1 LTLAQ
6 ALLRALCFAVIPAL
20 LAGLT
25 IRYLVPDP
33 ANSDG
38 WLNVVAVA
46 FNRFPIPSA
55 LGLFLLFATLVRY
68 WLPRAPGG
76 RYATALPVRIAACVA
91 GRDLRAYV
99 EAAAILRL
107 LDKGAVRRNLAK
119 TLPPEQNLALGQQ
132 LAELA
137 GALVSDD
144 VERVTRLASALRA
157 TATTRLAARQR
168 RDTVVLVFGLTMAGG
183 AALVLRT
190 VFVETYQVLSGS
202 MLPSLRAGDRIVVSK
217 LAYRS
222 AFAARDVLTTTP
234 RRGDLVVFR
243 NTVTDGPEHLVK
255 RVIALPGDTVT
266 MRGDRPVINGWKVP
280 GCDAGL
286 YVYPVVDGAV
296 RGRLRV
302 EFLGA
307 HAYATIESIGT
318 PLPEPYVV
326 KDGELFVLGDN
337 RTSSN
342 DSRSWNDGQG
352 AGVPFGTVE
361 GRAERFFLATRRDGR
376 VDFADFMGPLDRRL
390 TAEGI
395 DARSL
400 EQGIARCLS
409 EWPSETEPPPKA
421 VASNG
426 AGDGR

>member
-183 AALVLRT
+183 AAT
-190 VFVETYQVLSGS
+190 GS
-202 MLPSLRAGDRIVVSK
+202 
-217 LAYRS
+217 
-222 AFAARDVLTTTP
+222 
-234 RRGDLVVFR
+234 
-243 NTVTDGPEHLVK
+243 
-255 RVIALPGDTVT
+255 
-266 MRGDRPVINGWKVP
+266 W
-280 GCDAGL
+280 
-286 YVYPVVDGAV
+286 
-296 RGRLRV
+296 
-302 EFLGA
+302 
-307 HAYATIESIGT
+307 
-318 PLPEPYVV
+318 
-326 KDGELFVLGDN
+326 
-337 RTSSN
+337 
-342 DSRSWNDGQG
+342 
-352 AGVPFGTVE
+352 
-361 GRAERFFLATRRDGR
+361 
-376 VDFADFMGPLDRRL
+376 
-390 TAEGI
+390 
-395 DARSL
+395 
-400 EQGIARCLS
+400 
-409 EWPSETEPPPKA
+409 
-421 VASNG
+421 
-426 AGDGR
+426 